1 VEASSPFRFLS
12 LDEFVERLSSAD
24 PTPGG
29 GSASAVAASL
39 GASLVAMVA
48 ALSEDRPRYEQH
60 AALLQEVRE
69 RAQTLASRFLT
80 LADEDAAAYG
90 EFSAALKLPR
100 ESESEQG
107 ARKAAIRQSARV
119 AAAVPFRCVEACHEL
134 ASLAEVLAG
143 RSNRNASSDLEVA
156 SLLALAAA
164 KGAAANV
171 MVNLPAIEDDPAA
184 GEMMGR
190 VKELVNEMT
199 RLVNATK
206 EQVRSGAARDP
217 LPPRRA

>member
-1 VEASSPFRFLS
+1 VEASSPFRSLT
-12 LDEFVERLSSAD
+12 LDEFVDRLCSSD

-48 ALSEDRPRYEQH
+48 ALSENRPRYEQH
-60 AALLQEVRE
+60 SALLQEAKE
-69 RAQTLASRFLT
+69 RSRTLANRFLT

-90 EFSAALKLPR
+90 EYSTALKMPR
-100 ESESEQG
+100 ETESEQA
-107 ARKAAIRQSARV
+107 ARKAALRQSARV
-119 AAAVPFRCVEACHEL
+119 AAAVPFRMVEACHEL
-134 ASLAEVLAG
+134 VSLAEALAG

-171 MVNLPAIEDDPAA
+171 VVNLPAIEDDPAA

-190 VKELVNEMT
+190 VKELVNEINRLATNT
-199 RLVNATK
+199 RET
-206 EQVRSGAARDP
+206 VRAGASREP
-217 LPPRRA
+217 LPPRRG